1 MRLAGPLPGTESL
14 GHAVAAALTGSW
26 RTSFPKSTL
35 TVADTVTMVPLLLGS
50 GAGALGWWRFQNS
63 HGPFLSTVR
72 PLRET
77 YLQYAI
83 HAAEHENNV
92 AEVFRVLRSAG
103 MEPMLLKGWAIAR
116 TYPEIGLRPSGDID
130 LYVPPEQFAKAQAV
144 LNLPEY
150 QRYWVDLDHDEIT
163 RFNELSFEDL
173 YGASEVVN
181 LDGTEVR
188 ILGAED
194 HLRILCLHLLKH
206 GAWRPLWLCDVAA
219 ALEARP
225 PTFDWHRC
233 LGKSKRHGDWVLC
246 TLGLASSLLGAVI
259 EDTPAK
265 QRLSSLPGWL
275 TRTVLKQW
283 STPYAQNQS
292 LFVDQV
298 RGSWWKPSIL
308 ESVRQRWPNSIQAT
322 IDVDGEFDHMVRLPF
337 QLRNCA
343 ARSAKLCR
351 QLPTLMRK

>member
-1 MRLAGPLPGTESL
+1 MAHVIPEINNDRSGC
-14 GHAVAAALTGSW
+14 GHNGSIASEIG
-26 RTSFPKSTL
+26 R
-35 TVADTVTMVPLLLGS
+35 
-50 GAGALGWWRFQNS
+50 GALGWWRFQNS
-63 HGPFLSTVR
+63 HGPFLSTIR

-83 HAAEHENNV
+83 HAAQHENNV

-103 MEPMLLKGWAIAR
+103 VEPMLLKGWAIAR

-130 LYVPPEQFAKAQAV
+130 LYVPPEQCAKAQAV

-163 RFNELSFEDL
+163 RFSELSFEDL
-173 YGASEVVN
+173 CGASEVVN
-181 LDGTEVR
+181 LNGTEVR
-188 ILGAED
+188 ILSAED

-225 PTFDWHRC
+225 SSFDWHRC
-233 LGKSKRHGDWVLC
+233 LGKNKRHADWVLC

-265 QRLSSLPGWL
+265 QRVSSLPGWL

-308 ESVRQRWPNSIQAT
+308 KSVRQRWPNSIQAT

-337 QLRNCA
+337 QLRNCV